1 MRKTIKRAAAFAV
14 SASLVGAFPVAQN
27 TFAADETVLNV
38 AISADPSSLD
48 PAINI
53 GDSLMYILGL
63 TEESL
68 TRYGEDQQIVDGLAD
83 EIEHNDDYTQW
94 TFHLRDSAWNNGDPV
109 TADDWVYGITRL
121 LDGSTDVAYP
131 DFNYEIKNA
140 RAIFTGEAD
149 PSELGVT
156 AIDDKTVQFD
166 LEYPVPYFEKLLT
179 HCQHF
184 GINREFVESIGGDDN
199 YGTSADTVL
208 SNGPY
213 YVDSWETDNIV
224 VLKKNP
230 YYWNADNIAIDQV
243 NVYVIPDEGAQ
254 VNMFVNGE
262 LDIVDFSA
270 QRLSTIQSAGY
281 EALSY
286 NNGRSAYLRYNF
298 SNEYLSNKYIRQA
311 ISSAIDRESL
321 VKGVLKNASTVA
333 DGLIPVGLSGGD
345 TTFREAVGPTL
356 EYTYDS
362 DKAKELLAKGTEEL
376 GISASDINFTILTR
390 NTDEF
395 TSVAGAL
402 QQLLQNELGITVQ
415 VETLDSTSVRT
426 KTRNYDFDA
435 VLVSW
440 GADFDDATNFLGSY
454 ENAPD
459 ANEALYRSEEF
470 NDAYVKA
477 VYETDQNQRV
487 KELGEAEKILLEDE
501 AITPLYFTAQY
512 YAVSD
517 RVDGVIRR
525 SVVPYLDTYFAEI
538 K

>member
-14 SASLVGAFPVAQN
+14 SASLAGAFPVAQS

-38 AISADPSSLD
+38 AISTDPSSLD

-83 EIEHNDDYTQW
+83 EITHNDDYTQW
-94 TFHLRDSAWNNGDPV
+94 TFHLRDSAWSNGDEV

-121 LDGSTDVAYP
+121 LDGSTEVAYP

-140 RAIFTGEAD
+140 RELFKGEVDA
-149 PSELGVT
+149 SELGVT

-166 LEYPVPYFEKLLT
+166 LAYPVPYFEKLLT

-184 GINREFVESIGGDDN
+184 GINRDFVESIGGDAN

-254 VNMFVNGE
+254 VNMFINGE

-286 NNGRSAYLRYNF
+286 NNGRSAYLKYNM

-311 ISSAIDRESL
+311 ISSAIDRETL
-321 VKGVLKNASTVA
+321 VKGVLKNASTAA
-333 DGLIPVGLSGGD
+333 DGFIPLGLSGGN
-345 TTFREAVGPTL
+345 TTFRDAVGSTL

-362 DKAKELLAKGTEEL
+362 DKAKELLEKGTQEL
-376 GISASDINFTILTR
+376 GIEASDINFTILTR

-402 QQLLQNELGITVQ
+402 QQLLQEELGIKVE
-415 VETLDSTSVRT
+415 VETLDSSSVKT
-426 KTRNYDFDA
+426 KTKSYDYDV
-435 VLVSW
+435 VLTSW
-440 GADFDDATNFLGSY
+440 GADFDDATNFLGAY
-454 ENAPD
+454 ENAQD
-459 ANEALYRSEEF
+459 ANDALYKSEEF
-470 NDAYVKA
+470 NDVYVKA
-477 VYETDQNQRV
+477 VYETDQDERT
-487 KELGEAEKILLEDE
+487 KALGEAEKILLEDQ
-501 AITPLYFTAQY
+501 AITPLYYTAQY

>member
-14 SASLVGAFPVAQN
+14 SASLAGAFPVAQS

-83 EIEHNDDYTQW
+83 EITHNDDYTQW
-94 TFHLRDSAWNNGDPV
+94 TFHLRDSAWSNGDEV

-121 LDGSTDVAYP
+121 LDGSTEVAYP

-140 RAIFTGEAD
+140 RELFKGEVDA
-149 PSELGVT
+149 SELGVT

-166 LEYPVPYFEKLLT
+166 LAYPVPYFEKLLT

-184 GINREFVESIGGDDN
+184 GINRDFVESIGGDAN

-254 VNMFVNGE
+254 VNMFINGE

-286 NNGRSAYLRYNF
+286 NNGRSAYLKYNM

-311 ISSAIDRESL
+311 ISSAIDRETL
-321 VKGVLKNASTVA
+321 VKGVLKNASTAA
-333 DGLIPVGLSGGD
+333 DGFVPLGLSGGD
-345 TTFREAVGPTL
+345 TTFRDAVGSTL

-362 DKAKELLAKGTEEL
+362 DKAKELLAKGTQEL
-376 GISASDINFTILTR
+376 GIEASDINFTILTR

-402 QQLLQNELGITVQ
+402 QQLLQEELGIKVE
-415 VETLDSTSVRT
+415 VETLDSSSVKT
-426 KTRNYDFDA
+426 KTKSYDYDV
-435 VLVSW
+435 VLTSW
-440 GADFDDATNFLGSY
+440 GADFDDATNFLGTY
-454 ENAPD
+454 ENAQD

-470 NDAYVKA
+470 NDVYVKA
-477 VYETDQNQRV
+477 VYETDQNERT
-487 KELGEAEKILLEDE
+487 KALGEAEKILLEDE
-501 AITPLYFTAQY
+501 AVTPLYYTAQY